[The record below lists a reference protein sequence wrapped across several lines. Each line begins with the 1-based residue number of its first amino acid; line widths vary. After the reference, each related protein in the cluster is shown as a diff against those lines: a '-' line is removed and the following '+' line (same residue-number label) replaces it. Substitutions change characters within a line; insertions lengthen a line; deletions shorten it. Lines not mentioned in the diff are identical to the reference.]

1 MPADPSGKTSAIGK
15 EQEDLS
21 RKDGTCA
28 DVHANLATPGPYSAA
43 TDLRPWIYIFA
54 KYTSI
59 LLRLHQERLGEE
71 TSSSR
76 TSSDSPLCGPNASR
90 GDQSGGELETDE
102 PLILQF
108 HFDDGG
114 TTRRLDHA
122 AFARWENMEALLK
135 EFEDDG
141 TSIRELWD
149 IREEMRIGGGDWEAR
164 VYPGMEI
171 DVMCTSTP
179 DSTWEDESACSSDE
193 EESRGS
199 WRCERQGR
207 EHWWF
212 ERWRKNVEEEGLT
225 SGHAMQEP
233 SPRRIW
239 CGAASMALVCVVVLV
254 LCMV

>member
-1 MPADPSGKTSAIGK
+1 
-15 EQEDLS
+15 
-21 RKDGTCA
+21 
-28 DVHANLATPGPYSAA
+28 
-43 TDLRPWIYIFA
+43 
-54 KYTSI
+54 
-59 LLRLHQERLGEE
+59 
-71 TSSSR
+71 
-76 TSSDSPLCGPNASR
+76 
-90 GDQSGGELETDE
+90 
-102 PLILQF
+102 
-108 HFDDGG
+108 
-114 TTRRLDHA
+114 
-122 AFARWENMEALLK
+122 MEALLK

-212 ERWRKNVEEEGLT
+212 ERWRRNVEEQGLT

-239 CGAASMALVCVVVLV
+239 CGAALMALVSVVVLV